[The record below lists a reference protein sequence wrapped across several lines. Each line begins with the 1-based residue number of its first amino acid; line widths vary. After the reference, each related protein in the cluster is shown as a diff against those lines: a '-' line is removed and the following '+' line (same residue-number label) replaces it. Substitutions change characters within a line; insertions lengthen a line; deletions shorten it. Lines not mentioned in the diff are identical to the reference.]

1 MALRS
6 TQRLREM
13 STSNIS
19 LGVKAVGTAKTDGGI
34 V

>member
-1 MALRS
+1 MALS
-6 TQRLREM
+6 ATQPLREM

-19 LGVKAVGTAKTDGGI
+19 LGVKAVGTAKADGGI